1 MKNHLFLAFSMLL
14 IYSCSE
20 GIEVSQSSTV
30 DAAVKSTSFDR
41 DPFESNY
48 KPLASE
54 RTLIKSVNL
63 YDGLGNEF
71 SNFDV
76 LFDNGI
82 IEEIGKDIVDGD
94 ATIIDA
100 KGKWL
105 TPGIIDIHSHMGVY
119 PAPGVRTSSDGN
131 EATSPITAEVWAEHS
146 VWTQDPQFSLAL
158 KGGVTAFHVLPGSAN
173 LMGGRGATFKNIP
186 RNTIHDMKFPGAPH
200 SLKMA
205 CGENPKRVYGNRGSA
220 PSTRM
225 GNMAGYRKAWINASD
240 YQRRK
245 NEYTSKSD
253 EAKEL
258 IDPPKRNLELDTLA
272 GVLDGEILV
281 QNHCYRADEMAM
293 MIEMSKEFDYKI
305 TAFHHAVEAYKIAD
319 LLADEGICGAL
330 WADWWGFKHEAYD
343 MVPANI
349 AIVDQARGGKG
360 CAIVHS
366 DDEVGIQH
374 LNQEAAKALSA
385 GLRAGYEISKARAI
399 KWITSNPAKAA
410 GILDQTGT
418 IEIGKD
424 ADLVIWSKN
433 PFSVYALAEYVFIDG
448 AEAFVRGEKQTQPVT
463 DFDLGIINPSASQS
477 RGCKSFICRIKSWL

>member
-94 ATIIDA
+94 ATIIEA

-463 DFDLGIINPSASQS
+463 DFDLGIINPSDERAS
-477 RGCKSFICRIKSWL
+477 L

>member
-82 IEEIGKDIVDGD
+82 IEVIGKDIVDGN

-463 DFDLGIINPSASQS
+463 DFDLGIINPSDERAS
-477 RGCKSFICRIKSWL
+477 L

>member
-82 IEEIGKDIVDGD
+82 IEEIGKDIVDDD

-463 DFDLGIINPSASQS
+463 DFDLGIINPSDERAS
-477 RGCKSFICRIKSWL
+477 L